1 MNLHEYQAKH
11 LLQQNGIII
20 PKGRMTHTV
29 DEAVQS
35 VRPLMENSDYPVL
48 IIKAQIHAGGR
59 GKGHFLENSQLS
71 GVNIVRANIQDR
83 IKSVED
89 QVRHLAKQMLGS
101 TLVTAQTGPEG
112 KRVNRL
118 YIEQGVK
125 ISREL
130 YISVVLDRK
139 QGRNIV
145 LALDQGGTA
154 VEELT
159 STNPNA
165 LLRETI
171 DPALGLLPFQ
181 AHSLC
186 WRLGLRENNLRNCS
200 TFICRVV
207 QLAETVDSD
216 LIELNPLV
224 ITLNNEIVAL
234 DAKISI
240 DNNALFR
247 HKDLLELRDIT
258 EEEPAELEAS
268 QYGLSFIKLA
278 GNIGC
283 LVNGAGLAMATMDM
297 IKQVGGE
304 PANFLDVGGSASA
317 ENVSAAFKIIM
328 LDPTV
333 RGIFVNIFGGIM
345 RCDVIASGIVNALK
359 QTGLKVPLVV
369 RLEGTN
375 VDIGKKIIDESGL
388 NVVSASNIKEGAV
401 KIVGL
406 SQ

>member
-20 PKGRMTHTV
+20 PKGRMAHTV

-200 TFICRVV
+200 TFISRVV

-375 VDIGKKIIDESGL
+375 VDIGKKIIDESDL

>member
-1 MNLHEYQAKH
+1 MA
-11 LLQQNGIII
+11 
-20 PKGRMTHTV
+20 HTV

-200 TFICRVV
+200 TFISRVV

-375 VDIGKKIIDESGL
+375 VDIGKKIIDESDL